1 MDNRLTF
8 GCLASSNALLL
19 LSEGLG
25 VGDGTLCLGHVGSGE
40 VTEGRVLRSGQQLVV
55 TALHGDG
62 ASSVQE
68 LVEMVLDAHS
78 AGNGCV
84 LCA

>member
-1 MDNRLTF
+1 M
-8 GCLASSNALLL
+8 ASSNALLL

-25 VGDGTLCLGHVGSGE
+25 VGDGTPSLRHVGLGE

-55 TALHGDG
+55 TALHRDG

-68 LVEMVLDAHS
+68 LVEMILDAHS